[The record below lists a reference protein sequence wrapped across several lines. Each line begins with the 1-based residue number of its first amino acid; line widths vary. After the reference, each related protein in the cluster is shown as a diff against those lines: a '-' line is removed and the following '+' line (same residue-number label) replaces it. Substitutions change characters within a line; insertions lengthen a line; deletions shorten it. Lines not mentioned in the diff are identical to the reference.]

1 MAEVG
6 LDVQVAAVVHDEVL
20 AEAEGQVGAQGAGE
34 GLAAAVEG
42 HERRLRAGTRDST
55 VAYTCVG
62 RDAEPVAAKPTC
74 SAAPRAADAP

>member
-1 MAEVG
+1 M
-6 LDVQVAAVVHDEVL
+6 VHDEVL

-42 HERRLRAGTRDST
+42 HEVGLPAGTGEDWVRVVCSRWYWRAT
-55 VAYTCVG
+55 
-62 RDAEPVAAKPTC
+62 DATEPTC